1 MTYVEKTPLCHVLHR
16 GVSSSESRALRY
28 YLHFIVTFT
37 DLSLPYTRGRVH
49 ASGLADITVASVQSL
64 LSGSRLMRYSPNRF
78 KLVLVD
84 EVHHVAAQSYLT
96 VLEHFGLSSSETAKQ
111 GTTALVGVSATF
123 SRADGLS
130 LGVAID
136 SIVYHK

>member
-1 MTYVEKTPLCHVLHR
+1 MTL
-16 GVSSSESRALRY
+16 
-28 YLHFIVTFT
+28 T
-37 DLSLPYTRGRVH
+37 DPSLPYNRGRIH
-49 ASGLADITVASVQSL
+49 ASGLADITVASVQSI
-64 LSGSRLMRYSPNRF
+64 LSGSRLMRYNPDRF

-96 VLEHFGLSSSETAKQ
+96 VLEHFGLSTSEAARR